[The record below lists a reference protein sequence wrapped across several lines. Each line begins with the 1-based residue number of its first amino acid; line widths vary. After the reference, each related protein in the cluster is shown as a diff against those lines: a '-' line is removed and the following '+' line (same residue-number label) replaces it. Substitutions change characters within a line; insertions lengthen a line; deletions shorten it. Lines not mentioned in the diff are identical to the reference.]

1 MVDTEILLCG
11 VRESGSP
18 SDADSASKSNDNSN
32 GKGLDTQE
40 KILKQKDHSQI
51 DGNFDVLHF
60 LLICNLVYP
69 INYLSILQK
78 KKIFC
83 LQPSQFLKYKL
94 DVVGVFRG
102 VPGK

>member
-11 VRESGSP
+11 VRESGSH

-51 DGNFDVLHF
+51 AGNFDVLHF

-78 KKIFC
+78 KKI
-83 LQPSQFLKYKL
+83 LVSPTKPIPKI
-94 DVVGVFRG
+94 
-102 VPGK
+102 